1 MINAPL
7 ILENQLQ
14 HERMARAQAA
24 LLSGEMQVMVLTA
37 CTWMVASK
45 SSRYTVS
52 LDSDAWTCTC
62 LDFSG
67 RCQRFGLR
75 CKHIEAVR
83 FTETS
88 RIAESRLES
97 QYTKPQFSTN
107 HTEEHMIQSMP
118 TPNPPTLDPSS
129 EQILWRLRQP
139 LDMARVKRRQAPG
152 QGTVPYLEGYDVIE
166 SANDLFLFRWSFD
179 LLSEPHIMR
188 WDKVVTFY
196 DQRVKKKAPVLGE
209 DGKPTTEIAG
219 MAYIT
224 GRITVELDGKA
235 YSHADAGRCI
245 FNGDTPEAL
254 DMAIAGAVTDC
265 LKRCFRQLGE
275 QFGNS
280 LYDKEIA
287 RTAGLENGASNGHG
301 SNGNGQSEKSTGQTV
316 TPNPSAPSNPPAPP
330 TETLQYRDGVMVDTS
345 NAAEVEAFNS
355 FKTAHQGLA
364 PASREVLRAW
374 TSSHNGKK

>member
-1 MINAPL
+1 MTTAPP

-14 HERMARAQAA
+14 HDRLVRAQAA
-24 LLSGEMQVMVLTA
+24 LLNGDMQVMVLTDY
-37 CTWMVASK
+37 TWMVASK
-45 SSRYTVS
+45 NSRYTVS
-52 LDSDAWTCTC
+52 LDEDAWTCTC
-62 LDFSG
+62 LDFTG

-83 FTETS
+83 LTEAEK
-88 RIAESRLES
+88 IAESGLAS
-97 QYTKPQFSTN
+97 QYTYPQFSST
-107 HTEEHMIQSMP
+107 HTEEPMTQSMP
-118 TPNPPTLDPSS
+118 THDPPTLDPSS

-139 LDMARVKRRQAPG
+139 LDMNRVKRRQAPG

-166 SANDLFLFRWSFD
+166 AANDLFLFRWSFD

-196 DQRVKKKAPVLGE
+196 DQRVRKKVPVIGE

-219 MAYIT
+219 VAYIT

-287 RTAGLENGASNGHG
+287 RTAGLENGATNSHG
-301 SNGNGQSEKSTGQTV
+301 PNGNGQSAS
-316 TPNPSAPSNPPAPP
+316 PNPPAPP
-330 TETLQYRDGVMVDTS
+330 NPPASQTETLQYRDGEAVDTR
-345 NAAEVEAFNS
+345 NTAELEAYNI
-355 FKTAHQGLA
+355 FKSAHQGLA

-374 TSSHNGKK
+374 VASHNGKK

>member
-1 MINAPL
+1 MTTAPP

-14 HERMARAQAA
+14 QERMARAQVA
-24 LLSGEMQVMVLTA
+24 LLNGDMQVMVLTD

-45 SSRYTVS
+45 GSRYTVS
-52 LDSDAWTCTC
+52 LDGEAWACTC
-62 LDFSG
+62 PDFSG

-83 FTETS
+83 LTETEK
-88 RIAESRLES
+88 IAESGLIS
-97 QYTKPQFSTN
+97 QHTYPQFSTTY
-107 HTEEHMIQSMP
+107 TEEPMTQSMP
-118 TPNPPTLDPSS
+118 THDPPTFDAYS

-139 LDMARVKRRQAPG
+139 LDMNRVKRRQAPG

-166 SANDLFLFRWSFD
+166 AANDLFLFRWSFD

-188 WDKVVTFY
+188 WDKVITFY
-196 DQRVKKKAPVLGE
+196 DQRARKKVPVLGE

-219 MAYIT
+219 VAYIT

-245 FNGDTPEAL
+245 FNGDSPEAL

-280 LYDKEIA
+280 LYDKEVA
-287 RTAGLENGASNGHG
+287 KTAGLENGATNGHG
-301 SNGNGQSEKSTGQTV
+301 SSGNGQSAS
-316 TPNPSAPSNPPAPP
+316 PNPPAPP
-330 TETLQYRDGVMVDTS
+330 NPPASQAEALQYRDGVAVDTS
-345 NAAEVEAFNS
+345 NAAEVEAFNA
-355 FKTAHQGLA
+355 FKSAHQELA

-374 TSSHNGKK
+374 VASRNGKK

>member
-1 MINAPL
+1 MTIAPP

-14 HERMARAQAA
+14 HDRVARAQAA
-24 LLSGEMQVMVLTA
+24 LRNGDMQVMVLTDCA
-37 CTWMVASK
+37 WTVASK
-45 SSRYTVS
+45 SSHYTVS
-52 LDSDAWTCTC
+52 LDGDAWTCTC
-62 LDFSG
+62 PDFTG

-83 FTETS
+83 LTETEK
-88 RIAESRLES
+88 IAEPGLVS
-97 QYTKPQFSTN
+97 QYTYPQFSTTY
-107 HTEEHMIQSMP
+107 TEEPMTQAMP
-118 TPNPPTLDPSS
+118 THDPPTLDPSS

-139 LDMARVKRRQAPG
+139 LDMNRVKRRQAPG

-166 SANDLFLFRWSFD
+166 AANDLFLFRWSFD

-188 WDKVVTFY
+188 WDKVITFY
-196 DQRVKKKAPVLGE
+196 DQHARKKVPVLGE

-219 MAYIT
+219 IAYIT
-224 GRITVELDGKA
+224 GRITVELDGKT

-280 LYDKEIA
+280 LYDKEVA
-287 RTAGLENGASNGHG
+287 KTAGLENGASNGNG
-301 SNGNGQSEKSTGQTV
+301 SNSNGQTAS
-316 TPNPSAPSNPPAPP
+316 PNPPVASNPPASQA
-330 TETLQYRDGVMVDTS
+330 EALQYRDGVAVDES
-345 NAAEVEAFNS
+345 NAAELEAFNA
-355 FKTAHQGLA
+355 FKSAHQELA

-374 TSSHNGKK
+374 VASRNGKK